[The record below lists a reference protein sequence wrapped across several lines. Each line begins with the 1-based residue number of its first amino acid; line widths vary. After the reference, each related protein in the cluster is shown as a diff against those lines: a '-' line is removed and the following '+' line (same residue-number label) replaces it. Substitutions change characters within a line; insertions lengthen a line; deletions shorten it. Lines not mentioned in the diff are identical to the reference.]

1 MGAEIGATTSI
12 FPFDARMAAYLR
24 ATERAEIATLAEQA
38 RAHLTADPEV
48 AQDPARFY
56 DEVVEID
63 LATLEPHVVGPHS
76 PDRGRPISRLAAEAR
91 EHKWP
96 VAITNA
102 LIGSCTN
109 SSYEDMRRAAHV
121 ATQGVRAGLTAKAK
135 FLVTPGS
142 ERVFQTVKRDG
153 LVSTFEKIGGSVLAN
168 ACGPC
173 IGQWKRTDVGPDQT
187 NTIVSSF
194 NRNFPGRNDGSA
206 STLSFIT
213 SPDIVTA
220 LALAGTLEFNPL
232 TDTLAAPDGRRIR
245 LTPPEAEELPRD
257 GFVGGR
263 AGLEAPAADPDAVQI
278 LIPANSERLQLL
290 GPFVAWD
297 GRDFV
302 DLPILVKTTGKTT
315 TDHISPAGP
324 WLKYRGHL
332 DKISDNMFLGAVN
345 AFTGQAGKGV
355 NPLTGETDQPFAK
368 TARALKAAGQ
378 QWVAIGDENY
388 GEGSSREHAA
398 MSPRYLGAAAVMVR
412 SFARI
417 HETNLKKQGVLPL
430 TFQDPADYDRFEQND
445 RVSIVGLYTLEP
457 GRPVT
462 VRIRKPDGRTVE
474 LQARHSMT
482 REQIAWFRAGSAL
495 NAGPPVDPETGE
507 TAPMTSDALEP
518 GDTKAKP
525 GKDV

>member
-1 MGAEIGATTSI
+1 
-12 FPFDARMAAYLR
+12 
-24 ATERAEIATLAEQA
+24 
-38 RAHLTADPEV
+38 V
-48 AQDPARFY
+48 
-56 DEVVEID
+56 
-63 LATLEPHVVGPHS
+63 
-76 PDRGRPISRLAAEAR
+76 
-91 EHKWP
+91 K
-96 VAITNA
+96 
-102 LIGSCTN
+102 
-109 SSYEDMRRAAHV
+109 
-121 ATQGVRAGLTAKAK
+121 AGLKAKSK

-153 LVSTFEKIGGSVLAN
+153 LVDTFGKIGGTVLAN

-173 IGQWKRTDVGPDQT
+173 IGQWKRTDIAADQT

-232 TDTLAAPDGRRIR
+232 TDTLTAPDGSKVR

-257 GFVGGR
+257 GFVKGT
-263 AGLEAPAADPDAVQI
+263 AGLEAPAANPDAVKI
-278 LIPANSERLQLL
+278 EIPENSERLQLL

-297 GRDFV
+297 GKDFI
-302 DLPILVKTTGKTT
+302 DMPILVKTKGKTT

-324 WLKYRGHL
+324 WLRYRGHL
-332 DKISDNMFLGAVN
+332 DKISDNMFLGALN
-345 AFTGQAGKGV
+345 AFTGEAGKGV
-355 NPLTGETDQPFAK
+355 NPLTGEPGQNFAK
-368 TARALKAAGQ
+368 TARALKRAGQ
-378 QWVAIGDENY
+378 QWIAIGDENY

-398 MSPRYLGAAAVMVR
+398 MSPRYLGCATVMVR

-430 TFQDPADYDRFEQND
+430 TFANPADYDKIEQND
-445 RVSIVGLYTLEP
+445 RITVSGLYTLEP
-457 GRPVT
+457 GKPVK
-462 VRIRKPDGRTVE
+462 VYIKKADGRILEIAANHT
-474 LQARHSMT
+474 MT

-495 NAGPPVDPETGE
+495 NAGQPVDPRTGE
-507 TAPMTSDALEP
+507 TPPMTSAALEP

>member
-1 MGAEIGATTSI
+1 
-12 FPFDARMAAYLR
+12 
-24 ATERAEIATLAEQA
+24 
-38 RAHLTADPEV
+38 
-48 AQDPARFY
+48 
-56 DEVVEID
+56 
-63 LATLEPHVVGPHS
+63 
-76 PDRGRPISRLAAEAR
+76 
-91 EHKWP
+91 
-96 VAITNA
+96 
-102 LIGSCTN
+102 
-109 SSYEDMRRAAHV
+109 MRRAAHI
-121 ATQGVRAGLTAKAK
+121 ATQALAAGLRAKSR
-135 FLVTPGS
+135 FLITPGS
-142 ERVFQTVKRDG
+142 ERVFQTVARDG
-153 LVSTFEKIGGSVLAN
+153 VVDTLGRIGGTVLAN

-213 SPDIVTA
+213 SPDLVTA

-232 TDTLAAPDGRRIR
+232 TDTLTAPDGSRVR
-245 LTPPEAEELPRD
+245 LAPPEAEELPRE

-263 AGLEAPAADPDAVQI
+263 AGLEPPADDPDTVRVE
-278 LIPANSERLQLL
+278 IPDNSERLQLL

-297 GRDFV
+297 GRDFI
-302 DLPILVKTTGKTT
+302 DLPILVKTRGKTT

-324 WLKYRGHL
+324 WLRYRGHL
-332 DKISDNMFLGAVN
+332 DKISDNVFLGAVN
-345 AFTGQAGKGV
+345 AFTGQVGKGV
-355 NPLTGETDQPFAK
+355 NPLTGEAEQPFAK

-378 QWVAIGDENY
+378 PWIAIGDDNY

-398 MSPRYLGAAAVMVR
+398 MSPRYLGAAVVLAR

-430 TFQDPADYDRFEQND
+430 TFQDPADYDRFEQDD
-445 RVSIVGLYTLEP
+445 RVSIVGLHALEP
-457 GRPVT
+457 GRPLT
-462 VRIRKPDGRTVE
+462 VRIRKPDGRTLE
-474 LQARHSMT
+474 LQARHTMT

-495 NAGPPVDPETGE
+495 NAGQPVDPRTGE
-507 TAPMTSDALEP
+507 TPPMTGDALEP

>member
-1 MGAEIGATTSI
+1 
-12 FPFDARMAAYLR
+12 
-24 ATERAEIATLAEQA
+24 
-38 RAHLTADPEV
+38 
-48 AQDPARFY
+48 
-56 DEVVEID
+56 
-63 LATLEPHVVGPHS
+63 
-76 PDRGRPISRLAAEAR
+76 
-91 EHKWP
+91 
-96 VAITNA
+96 
-102 LIGSCTN
+102 
-109 SSYEDMRRAAHV
+109 MRRAAHV
-121 ATQGVRAGLTAKAK
+121 AMQGVKGGLKAKSK

-153 LVSTFEKIGGSVLAN
+153 LVDTFGKIGGTVLAN

-173 IGQWKRTDVGPDQT
+173 IGQWKRTDIGPDQT

-213 SPDIVTA
+213 SPEIVTA

-232 TDTLAAPDGRRIR
+232 TDTLTAPDGSKVR
-245 LTPPEAEELPRD
+245 LTPPEAEELPKD
-257 GFVGGR
+257 GFVKGT
-263 AGLEAPAADPDAVQI
+263 AGLEAPAANPDAVTI
-278 LIPANSERLQLL
+278 DIPANSERLQLL

-297 GRDFV
+297 GKDFI
-302 DLPILVKTTGKTT
+302 DLPILVKTKGKTT

-324 WLKYRGHL
+324 WLRYRGHL

-345 AFTGQAGKGV
+345 AFTGEAGKGV
-355 NPLTGETDQPFAK
+355 NPLTGEAGQNFSR
-368 TARALKAAGQ
+368 TARALKQAGQ
-378 QWVAIGDENY
+378 QWIVVGDENY

-398 MSPRYLGAAAVMVR
+398 MSPRYLGCAAVIVR

-430 TFQDPADYDRFEQND
+430 TFANPADYDKIEQSD
-445 RVSIVGLYTLEP
+445 RMTVSGLYTLEP
-457 GRPVT
+457 GKPVK
-462 VRIRKPDGRTVE
+462 VYIKKPDGRILE
-474 LQARHSMT
+474 IQANHTMT

-495 NAGPPVDPETGE
+495 NAGQPVDPKTGD
-507 TAPMTSDALEP
+507 TPPMTSGALEP